1 MRYNSMCLLFAI
13 YYFFF
18 FFLAF
23 IGVCL
28 QVFGEGNKMFNN
40 LLFDIVKMLLKLL
53 GKSFIPPPLCQSIKM
68 LLPSQTSSND
78 YVSIIFKQNKTKKVP
93 PTVVC
98 SMKVS
103 SAMLI
108 IIYFPVYFD
117 AIIRAHGVTKHNKQN
132 KTRMCV

>member
-1 MRYNSMCLLFAI
+1 MCLLFAI

-53 GKSFIPPPLCQSIKM
+53 GKSFIPPPLPI
-68 LLPSQTSSND
+68 N
-78 YVSIIFKQNKTKKVP
+78 
-93 PTVVC
+93 
-98 SMKVS
+98 
-103 SAMLI
+103 
-108 IIYFPVYFD
+108 
-117 AIIRAHGVTKHNKQN
+117 
-132 KTRMCV
+132 